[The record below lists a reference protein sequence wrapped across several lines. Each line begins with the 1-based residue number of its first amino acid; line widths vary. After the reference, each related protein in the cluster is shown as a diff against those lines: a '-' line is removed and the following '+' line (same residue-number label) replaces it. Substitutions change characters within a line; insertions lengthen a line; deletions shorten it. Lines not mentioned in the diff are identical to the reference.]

1 MGLGG
6 GEFYRAGGVLWV
18 WGLLWAWGGPV
29 GLKGFYG
36 AEGVSMGLGW
46 GFCGAGEV
54 LSRWGG
60 SIGLRWSYGAR
71 G

>member
-1 MGLGG
+1 MARVFWMPVVLWVWGG

-29 GLKGFYG
+29 GLKGFCG

-46 GFCGAGEV
+46 GFCGAGQGKV
-54 LSRWGG
+54 L
-60 SIGLRWSYGAR
+60 
-71 G
+71 